1 MGFPQHVAI
10 IMDGNGRWAADRGR
24 SRSKGHKAGV
34 DAADR
39 SVEAAAELGIKHL
52 SLYAFSTEN
61 WKRPAFE
68 VNTLMAMLRMY
79 LKMFLPKLLK
89 HNIRF
94 HHLGLLEGIPL
105 SIQTEIQ
112 SLEEK
117 TIHCDRMTFHLAV
130 NYGSRLEIVE
140 AAKTLIKNHT
150 PSDQIDESL
159 FQNTLWTGSA
169 PDVDLLIRTGG
180 DNRISNFLLWQSAY
194 AEIITLDTYW
204 PDFGAAHLKN
214 CLEEFAQRERRFG
227 GLA

>member
-10 IMDGNGRWAADRGR
+10 IMDGNGRWASERGR

-39 SVEAAAELGIKHL
+39 TVEAAVELGIKHL

-89 HNIRF
+89 NNIRF
-94 HHLGLLEGIPL
+94 HHLGLLKGIPP
-105 SIQTEIQ
+105 SIQKEIKA
-112 SLEEK
+112 LEHK
-117 TIHCDRMTFHLAV
+117 TAHCDRMTFHLAV

-140 AAKTLIKNHT
+140 ATKSLIKNQT
-150 PSDQIDESL
+150 PIDDINEDL
-159 FQNTLWTGSA
+159 FQRTLWTGTA
-169 PDVDLLIRTGG
+169 PNVDLLIRTGG

-204 PDFGAAHLKN
+204 PDFGILHLQN
-214 CLEEFAQRERRFG
+214 CLNEFEQRERRFG

>member
-1 MGFPQHVAI
+1 
-10 IMDGNGRWAADRGR
+10 
-24 SRSKGHKAGV
+24 
-34 DAADR
+34 
-39 SVEAAAELGIKHL
+39 
-52 SLYAFSTEN
+52 
-61 WKRPAFE
+61 
-68 VNTLMAMLRMY
+68 
-79 LKMFLPKLLK
+79 
-89 HNIRF
+89 
-94 HHLGLLEGIPL
+94 
-105 SIQTEIQ
+105 
-112 SLEEK
+112 
-117 TIHCDRMTFHLAV
+117 MTFHLAV

-150 PSDQIDESL
+150 PSDQIDENL